1 MVPPASIRV
10 SRVPMYS
17 GYYCGSSGFVYKAF
31 TFFGLLSQNNSTT
44 LPPSHDVVHNPE
56 IHVSRFGLFPVRSP
70 LLRKSMFLS
79 LPAHTEMFQFRAFP
93 THSYWFTV
101 RQLSFSQLGFPIRK
115 SPDRWLCAPPR
126 SLSQLFTSFI
136 GSWCQG
142 IHLMLLLAWPVR

>member
-44 LPPSHDVVHNPE
+44 LHPSHDVVHNPE

-79 LPAHTEMFQFRAFP
+79 LPAP
-93 THSYWFTV
+93 T
-101 RQLSFSQLGFPIRK
+101 
-115 SPDRWLCAPPR
+115 
-126 SLSQLFTSFI
+126 
-136 GSWCQG
+136 
-142 IHLMLLLAWPVR
+142 

>member
-70 LLRKSMFLS
+70 LLRTSMFLS
-79 LPAHTEMFQFRAFP
+79 LPAP
-93 THSYWFTV
+93 T
-101 RQLSFSQLGFPIRK
+101 
-115 SPDRWLCAPPR
+115 
-126 SLSQLFTSFI
+126 
-136 GSWCQG
+136 
-142 IHLMLLLAWPVR
+142 